1 MCRFRFP
8 KFFKPQFPILIFFYI
23 FLLSF
28 ETCPSTT
35 QFPYFFVPRPI
46 TSASVLR
53 SKIALTHLPTF
64 ATPHHRHHL
73 TSLSRQS
80 PSRAHIAQRVYEEQS
95 RKIAYLP
102 WVILISYGT
111 LEQMTTKKNNAAQC
125 TALHPRALLY
135 FFAAKYW
142 REYDSDVG

>member
-1 MCRFRFP
+1 VYIFLVNFRFP
-8 KFFKPQFPILIFFYI
+8 KFFRPQFPIFIFFYI
-23 FLLSF
+23 FRYLLSR
-28 ETCPSTT
+28 PSTT

-46 TSASVLR
+46 TSVSVLR

-80 PSRAHIAQRVYEEQS
+80 PSRAHLAQRVYEES

-102 WVILISYGT
+102 WIILISYGT

-135 FFAAKYW
+135 FFAAKY
-142 REYDSDVG
+142 